1 MAAERDSTTPELP
14 GQLVETGRVPAAGGT
29 WPLGVAPAMRRMASV
44 TSSFHRGHEPESV
57 RSQMTLSRQREVART
72 AGDAGKPS

>member
-1 MAAERDSTTPELP
+1 MAAERDSATPELP

-57 RSQMTLSRQREVART
+57 RSQMALSRQREVART
-72 AGDAGKPS
+72 EGDAGKPS